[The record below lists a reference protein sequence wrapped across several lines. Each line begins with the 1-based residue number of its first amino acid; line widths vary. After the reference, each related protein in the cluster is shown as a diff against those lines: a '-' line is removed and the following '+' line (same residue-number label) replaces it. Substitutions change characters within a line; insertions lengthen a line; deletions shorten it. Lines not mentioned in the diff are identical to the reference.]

1 MQNKIY
7 GYARVSTKE
16 QNTDR
21 QITSL
26 IEAGLKKNQIYED
39 KKSGKDF
46 ERPSYQKLLSKL
58 KSGDILY
65 ITEIDRLGR
74 NYDEIQEQWKLIT
87 KEIGADIVVLDMP
100 LLDTRSKGKDLTG
113 TFVSDLVLQIL
124 SYVAQTERESIKK
137 RQAEGIASAKE
148 KGIKFGRPSVKIDI
162 NSKKFQ
168 TVITEFKDKK
178 INLNEV
184 LKRLKCSRST
194 FYNLLKNYEK
204 STLLQD

>member
-1 MQNKIY
+1 
-7 GYARVSTKE
+7 
-16 QNTDR
+16 
-21 QITSL
+21 
-26 IEAGLKKNQIYED
+26 
-39 KKSGKDF
+39 
-46 ERPSYQKLLSKL
+46 
-58 KSGDILY
+58 
-65 ITEIDRLGR
+65 
-74 NYDEIQEQWKLIT
+74 
-87 KEIGADIVVLDMP
+87 MP

-148 KGIKFGRPSVKIDI
+148 KGIKFGRPSVKIDVK
-162 NSKKFQ
+162 SKKFQ
-168 TVITEFKDKK
+168 IIITEFKDKK